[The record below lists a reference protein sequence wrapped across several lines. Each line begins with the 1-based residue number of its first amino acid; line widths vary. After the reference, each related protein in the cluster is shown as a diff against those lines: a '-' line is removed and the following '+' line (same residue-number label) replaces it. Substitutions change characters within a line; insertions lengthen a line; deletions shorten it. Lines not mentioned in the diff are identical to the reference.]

1 MKSNILLFVTMV
13 CSVLMM
19 GCSSSEPAPVPV
31 KGMVKTK
38 KGQPC
43 DNALVVLHPTAK
55 DRLNDAK
62 PVATTNAEG
71 KFVLTTFALDD
82 GALPGDYSVT
92 VVWPGKG
99 GAESKFSLSGEGEGA
114 AGGAD
119 QLKGKYGNPSQPLL
133 KATVP
138 AQGGADLLLE
148 VEP

>member
-1 MKSNILLFVTMV
+1 MKSNILLFGTMV
-13 CSVLMM
+13 CSLLMF
-19 GCSSSEPAPVPV
+19 GCSSSGPVPV
-31 KGMVKTK
+31 SVKGTVKTK

-55 DRLNDAK
+55 DRLNDPK
-62 PVATTNAEG
+62 PVATTDAEG
-71 KFVLTTFALDD
+71 KFVLTTFAVDD

-92 VVWPGKG
+92 VVWPGKSG
-99 GAESKFSLSGEGEGA
+99 PESKFSLSGEGA

-138 AQGGADLLLE
+138 AQGGADLMLE

>member
-1 MKSNILLFVTMV
+1 MKSNILLFGTMV
-13 CSVLMM
+13 CSLLMV
-19 GCSSSEPAPVPV
+19 GCSSSGPAPVSV
-31 KGMVKTK
+31 KGTVKTK

-55 DRLNDAK
+55 DRLNDPK
-62 PVATTNAEG
+62 PVATTDAEG
-71 KFVLTTFALDD
+71 KFVLTTFAVDD

-92 VVWPGKG
+92 VVWPGKSG
-99 GAESKFSLSGEGEGA
+99 PESKFSLSGEGA

-138 AQGGADLLLE
+138 AQGGADLMLE